1 MVTQPIEKPTGA
13 FVLSLIGG
21 ILGIIIGIV
30 LLLLGVAFAGVLG
43 YAGYYGY
50 NPVLM
55 LFAGLGIWGI
65 ITATIVIASAVKL
78 NSYPLEHTK
87 WSLIILVFSIIGVTG
102 LFGLIGGIW
111 GLVWKP
117 HTVETMAGPMGGP
130 APPQP
135 ITRICTKC
143 GRVIDENVKF
153 CPHCGQ
159 ELS

>member
-1 MVTQPIEKPTGA
+1 MVAQPQEKPTGA

-30 LLLLGVAFAGVLG
+30 LLIIGVVSAGVLG
-43 YAGYYGY
+43 AVGYYGY
-50 NPVLM
+50 TAALM

-65 ITATIVIASAVKL
+65 ITSTIVIASAAKL

-87 WSLIILVFSIIGVTG
+87 WSAIILVFSIIGLTG
-102 LFGLIGGIW
+102 LFALIGGIW

-117 HTVETMAGPMGGP
+117 HTVETMAGPMAGP
-130 APPQP
+130 MPPQP

>member
-1 MVTQPIEKPTGA
+1 MVAQPIEKPTGA

-21 ILGIIIGIV
+21 ILGLIIGIG
-30 LLLLGVAFAGVLG
+30 LLILGVVSAGVLG
-43 YAGYYGY
+43 YGGYYGY
-50 NPVLM
+50 TAALM

-65 ITATIVIASAVKL
+65 ITATIVIACAVKL
-78 NSYPLEHTK
+78 NSHPLEHTK
-87 WSLIILVFSIIGVTG
+87 WSTIILVFSIIGLGT
-102 LFGLIGGIW
+102 LGLIGGIW

-117 HTVETMAGPMGGP
+117 HTVETMAGP

-143 GRVIDENVKF
+143 GRVIDENLKY